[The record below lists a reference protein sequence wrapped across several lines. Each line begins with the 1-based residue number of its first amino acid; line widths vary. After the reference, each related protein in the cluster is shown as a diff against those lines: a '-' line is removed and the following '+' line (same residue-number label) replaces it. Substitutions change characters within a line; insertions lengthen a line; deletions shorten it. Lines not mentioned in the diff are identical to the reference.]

1 MYVVHTLLGV
11 EATIFINLTLYS
23 PSYLVFLEEDFAI
36 LTLLWPLVQVFSY
49 LTGKVIVR
57 Y

>member
-23 PSYLVFLEEDFAI
+23 PLYLVFLEEDFAI
-36 LTLLWPLVQVFSY
+36 LTLLWPLVQVFS
-49 LTGKVIVR
+49 
-57 Y
+57 